1 MAMPTHYAQV
11 KRYIDRAVQDLP
23 ALPSAVA
30 KLLQLTESEIVSAV
44 EIERLVSTDQAICT
58 KLLRVVN
65 SAYFGLSRRISSIN
79 QAIVILGYQHV
90 RNIALSIGALSLFK
104 SQSPR
109 MRELHLRVWE
119 RSFAA
124 AACSQAIAKDKGA
137 SVADQELVFVGGL
150 LHDVGKLFLLS
161 YFSSTYEDVL
171 RYADTRG
178 IEILEAESILL
189 GINHAEIGSQLALAW
204 NLPEELVI
212 LIGRH
217 EGPFDGD
224 PIVSL
229 YSTHAGDRIAA
240 FASSTAQEPAPIGLD
255 PAVEAWL
262 GYDDDKMQWVIRE
275 TQQKVNEASDLL
287 GLL

>member
-1 MAMPTHYAQV
+1 MALPNHYALV
-11 KRYIDRAVQDLP
+11 KRYIDKAVQDLP

-58 KLLRVVN
+58 KILRVVN

-90 RNIALSIGALSLFK
+90 RNIALSIGALSMFK

-124 AACSQAIAKDKGA
+124 AACAHAIAKDKGSKA
-137 SVADQELVFVGGL
+137 SDQELVFVGGL

-161 YFSSTYEDVL
+161 YFASTYEDVL
-171 RYADTRG
+171 RYAESRQ

-189 GINHAEIGSQLALAW
+189 GLNHAEIGSQLALAW
-204 NLPEELVI
+204 NLPEDLVI

-224 PIVSL
+224 PIPSL
-229 YSTHAGDRIAA
+229 YCTHAGDRIAS
-240 FASSTAQEPAPIGLD
+240 FAADPDIKGPGCALD

-262 GYDDDKMQWVIRE
+262 DYDEDKMQWLIRE
-275 TQQKVNEASDLL
+275 TQVKVHEASDLL

>member
-1 MAMPTHYAQV
+1 MALPSHYSLV
-11 KRYIDRAVQDLP
+11 RRYLDKAVQDLP

-30 KLLQLTESEIVSAV
+30 KLLKLTESEIVNASQ
-44 EIERLVSTDQAICT
+44 IERLVSVDQAICT
-58 KLLRVVN
+58 KILRVVN

-119 RSFAA
+119 QSFAA
-124 AACSQAIAKDKGA
+124 AACSQAIAKDKGL
-137 SVADQELVFVGGL
+137 SSGDQELVFVGGL

-161 YFSSTYEDVL
+161 YFSTTYEDVIRFSL
-171 RYADTRG
+171 ARN
-178 IEILEAESILL
+178 IEPLEAESIML
-189 GINHAEIGSQLALAW
+189 GLNHAEIGSELALAW
-204 NLPEELVI
+204 NLPEDLVI

-224 PIVSL
+224 PVPIL
-229 YSTHAGDRIAA
+229 YCTHAGDRIATV
-240 FASSTAQEPAPIGLD
+240 ASQQDEENRTLGID

-262 GYDDDKMQWVIRE
+262 AYEPEKIEWVVNE
-275 TQQKVNEASDLL
+275 TQLKVQEASSLL